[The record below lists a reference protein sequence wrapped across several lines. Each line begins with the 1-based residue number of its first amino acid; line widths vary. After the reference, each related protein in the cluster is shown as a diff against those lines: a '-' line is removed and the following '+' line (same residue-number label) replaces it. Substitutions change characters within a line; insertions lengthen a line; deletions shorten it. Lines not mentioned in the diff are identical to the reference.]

1 MERSSG
7 PQSEWVLTE
16 ESFARFLACLD
27 ADEESAGEKYRQ
39 LHLKLVKYFDWH
51 GAHFPEECADETL
64 NRVAKKMDSGAA
76 IHDLPSYC
84 HGVARLVLLE
94 ALRQPESKNISLDE
108 LAPAAVPLRVEAGVA
123 EARDD
128 ARLSCFMECLNQ
140 LSVESRCLILDYY
153 RDEKRDKIDNRLALA
168 ERLGIPLN
176 ALRSRA
182 QRLRK
187 KLEECVRR
195 CLKRSARRP

>member
-39 LHLKLVKYFDWH
+39 LHLKLVKFFDWH

-64 NRVAKKMDSGAA
+64 NRVAKKVDSGTA

-84 HGVARLVLLE
+84 HGVARLILLE
-94 ALRQPESKNISLDE
+94 SLRHPDSKKVSLDE
-108 LAPAAVPLRVEAGVA
+108 LTAVEARPA
-123 EARDD
+123 DKEEED
-128 ARLSCFMECLNQ
+128 ARRRCFEGCLRE
-140 LSVESRCLILDYY
+140 LPDDSRQLILAYY
-153 RDEKRDKIDNRLALA
+153 RDEKRDKIDNRLAQA
-168 ERLGIPLN
+168 EALGIPLN

-187 KLEECVRR
+187 KLEECVHR
-195 CLKRSARRP
+195 CLRRDEFRHRQ

>member
-39 LHLKLVKYFDWH
+39 LHLKLVKFFDWH

-64 NRVAKKMDSGAA
+64 NRVAKKVDSGTA

-84 HGVARLVLLE
+84 HGVARLILLE
-94 ALRQPESKNISLDE
+94 SLRHPDSKKVSLDE
-108 LAPAAVPLRVEAGVA
+108 LTAVEPRPADKE
-123 EARDD
+123 EED
-128 ARLSCFMECLNQ
+128 ARRRCFEGCLRE
-140 LSVESRCLILDYY
+140 LPDDSRQLILAYY
-153 RDEKRDKIDNRLALA
+153 RDEKRDKIDNRLAQA
-168 ERLGIPLN
+168 EALGIPLN

-187 KLEECVRR
+187 KLEECVHR
-195 CLKRSARRP
+195 CLRRDEFRHRQ